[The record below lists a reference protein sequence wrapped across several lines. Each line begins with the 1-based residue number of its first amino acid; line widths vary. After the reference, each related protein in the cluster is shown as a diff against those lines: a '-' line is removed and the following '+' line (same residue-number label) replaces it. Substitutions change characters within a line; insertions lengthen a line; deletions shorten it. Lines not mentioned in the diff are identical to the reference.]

1 MGSTIG
7 QISATGLSQGTR
19 DLRSRTPPGMGIG
32 DADMGF
38 PSSMLAEN
46 RGLRETGAA
55 EGGALADNAATKQG
69 RRGVRLVKSILK
81 LVA

>member
-1 MGSTIG
+1 
-7 QISATGLSQGTR
+7 
-19 DLRSRTPPGMGIG
+19 MGIG

-46 RGLRETGAA
+46 RGFREMGAA
-55 EGGALADNAATKQG
+55 ECGALADNAATKQG
-69 RRGVRLVKSILK
+69 RRGVSLVKSILK